1 MLGVR
6 GGLEAGNP
14 MSGACGIARLDV
26 QAPEAAIDTPA
37 VASFG
42 AIPARV
48 SAPLRVE
55 DADGFAGWSE
65 L

>member
-1 MLGVR
+1 
-6 GGLEAGNP
+6 
-14 MSGACGIARLDV
+14 MSGACEIARLDV

-48 SAPLRVE
+48 SAPLHVE